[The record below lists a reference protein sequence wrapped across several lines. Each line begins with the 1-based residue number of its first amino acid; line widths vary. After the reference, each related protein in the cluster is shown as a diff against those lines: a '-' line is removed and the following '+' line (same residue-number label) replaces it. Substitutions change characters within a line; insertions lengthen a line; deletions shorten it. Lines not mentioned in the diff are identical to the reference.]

1 MAAAAPLLEKTYQDG
16 RWQKAWEATAGKVAT
31 GQVTPPQVDRY

>member
-1 MAAAAPLLEKTYQDG
+1 VLEKTYKDG

-31 GQVTPPQVDRY
+31 EQATPPQVDRY